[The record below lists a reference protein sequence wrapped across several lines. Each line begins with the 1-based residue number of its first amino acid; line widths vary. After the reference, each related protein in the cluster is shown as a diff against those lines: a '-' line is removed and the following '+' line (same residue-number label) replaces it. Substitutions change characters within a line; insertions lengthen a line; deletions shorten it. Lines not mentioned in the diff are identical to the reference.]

1 MMSAKMGT
9 VNDED
14 MIRMAFR
21 VLDKDGR
28 GTIKSSAF
36 KHLMTHIG
44 KFYSTQPEHLM
55 FGTLD
60 FFWTQVDL
68 GSDLRARMYVTEVV
82 ESKLIPFSQA
92 DNQFF
97 LGPCLL
103 CCLFVLQTKIFPAC
117 SFELASFLHVTS
129 LREALI

>member
-1 MMSAKMGT
+1 MMSAKMGN

-44 KFYSTQPEHLM
+44 KPYIF
-55 FGTLD
+55 TL
-60 FFWTQVDL
+60 
-68 GSDLRARMYVTEVV
+68 
-82 ESKLIPFSQA
+82 P
-92 DNQFF
+92 
-97 LGPCLL
+97 
-103 CCLFVLQTKIFPAC
+103 
-117 SFELASFLHVTS
+117 S
-129 LREALI
+129 LNI

>member
-21 VLDKDGR
+21 VLDKDGS

-44 KFYSTQPEHLM
+44 KAYAPYM
-55 FGTLD
+55 
-60 FFWTQVDL
+60 DL
-68 GSDLRARMYVTEVV
+68 NLT
-82 ESKLIPFSQA
+82 
-92 DNQFF
+92 NQ
-97 LGPCLL
+97 LVILY
-103 CCLFVLQTKIFPAC
+103 FVG
-117 SFELASFLHVTS
+117 
-129 LREALI
+129 

>member
-1 MMSAKMGT
+1 MLSKVSFSIRTVITQFQYDTDGSGQIDFPEFCYMMSAKMGA

-44 KFYSTQPEHLM
+44 
-55 FGTLD
+55 G
-60 FFWTQVDL
+60 
-68 GSDLRARMYVTEVV
+68 A
-82 ESKLIPFSQA
+82 
-92 DNQFF
+92 
-97 LGPCLL
+97 
-103 CCLFVLQTKIFPAC
+103 
-117 SFELASFLHVTS
+117 TS
-129 LREALI
+129 LSTSMFQIV

>member
-44 KFYSTQPEHLM
+44 GSHISLYPHISDCGKVF
-55 FGTLD
+55 
-60 FFWTQVDL
+60 QVIL
-68 GSDLRARMYVTEVV
+68 GKV
-82 ESKLIPFSQA
+82 F
-92 DNQFF
+92 
-97 LGPCLL
+97 
-103 CCLFVLQTKIFPAC
+103 
-117 SFELASFLHVTS
+117 
-129 LREALI
+129 